1 MVNLMTTH
9 TTVSSTFGTFT
20 EEQLKILKNGLR
32 ELSDVFTMQESQRE
46 VVKDIMGNLYE
57 ELKIPKKIIRKMA
70 KTYHKQNFS
79 EVVAEQEEFEL
90 LFTGILGNSSSD

>member
-1 MVNLMTTH
+1 MVNKMTQ
-9 TTVSSTFGTFT
+9 TVSSSFGTFSD
-20 EEQLKILKNGLR
+20 EQLKVLKNGMK

-46 VVKDIMGNLYE
+46 VVKEIINSVYE

-70 KTYHKQNFS
+70 KTYHRRNYD

-90 LFTGILGNSSSD
+90 LYEGIVKEN